1 MGRRSRK
8 RRPDGTLASAPAPRP
23 AVTAPPPAAPEPGD
37 EPAPSKSE
45 LRNREIRAALV
56 PLEEGERPGAVTVA
70 AVVALLIG
78 LGNLIALIV
87 GVKVQGKS
95 AGAGGV
101 ILLSSIFLLMA
112 WGLWRVKYWAV
123 LGMQA
128 LLGITLVFA
137 FLSLL
142 LSGAWETVPISL
154 ATIGLAGWLFWK
166 LIRAMARIQMP
177 TYER

>member
-1 MGRRSRK
+1 MGKRSRK
-8 RRPDGTLASAPAPRP
+8 RRPAIA
-23 AVTAPPPAAPEPGD
+23 TATTSTPPPVAPDPAAAPEPVE

-45 LRNREIRAALV
+45 LRNREIRAGLV
-56 PLEEGERPGAVTVA
+56 PLQEGERPGAVTVA

-78 LGNLIALIV
+78 VGNLIALVV

-142 LSGAWETVPISL
+142 LTGAWETVPISL